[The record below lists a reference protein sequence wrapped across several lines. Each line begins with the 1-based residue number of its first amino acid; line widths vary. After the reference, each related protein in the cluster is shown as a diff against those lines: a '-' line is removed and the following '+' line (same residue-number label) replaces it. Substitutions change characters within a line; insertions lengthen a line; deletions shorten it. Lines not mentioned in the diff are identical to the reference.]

1 MVSEKGIKSDYS
13 VTHYDGIAPQRGGA
27 RIARGRWAG
36 RRAGRR
42 DKGVF
47 SVYALR
53 GIAPRT
59 IRPGAYY
66 IINTNRVC

>member
-1 MVSEKGIKSDYS
+1 MVSAEKVKNDYS
-13 VTHYDGIAPQRGGA
+13 VAHHDGMAHTRGGA

-36 RRAGRR
+36 RRARR
-42 DKGVF
+42 MAKGVI

-59 IRPGAYY
+59 LRPGAHY

>member
-1 MVSEKGIKSDYS
+1 MVSVERVKNDYS
-13 VTHYDGIAPQRGGA
+13 VAHYDGIATQRGGA

-36 RRAGRR
+36 RRARR
-42 DKGVF
+42 REKWVF

-53 GIAPRT
+53 GFAPRT
-59 IRPGAYY
+59 LRLDAHY